1 MIPLSETPERSKATI
16 AAFAAERLD
25 DHQDAV
31 RMFQEIGRLAVEG
44 IDVVRRKTVLGES
57 AVGDDGIVRSIPPGT
72 DRVVVTGDEFAD
84 FIKSTRY
91 SDNGGSK
98 TQEGIEYRTRVLRA
112 YGDFKPVIDE
122 LRAELA
128 VMEDPKLHPNFLGS
142 GSNSRVYTIE
152 LNGKI
157 YVVRMASGVR
167 GGFGN
172 GVLIDGHLAGAA
184 LEQDNDRFEKI
195 VAASYEE
202 CVTVSEKMPGKS
214 IRGMTPE
221 DILAVTDEQL
231 ELLVSD
237 LEEARDR
244 GVRLDTHPS
253 NIFYDTQKG
262 FGIIDYNAE
271 DLKLPRESHRILASI
286 ASTLSGA
293 GHDTPLNGT
302 VDRNTITVDD
312 YAYELEVYKANLG
325 LLRRYRALIVD
336 RPVSEGSGN
345 ALIKID
351 LRIQYLEEQIAD
363 YSNPAWVTESIAY
376 YQD

>member
-1 MIPLSETPERSKATI
+1 
-16 AAFAAERLD
+16 
-25 DHQDAV
+25 
-31 RMFQEIGRLAVEG
+31 
-44 IDVVRRKTVLGES
+44 
-57 AVGDDGIVRSIPPGT
+57 
-72 DRVVVTGDEFAD
+72 
-84 FIKSTRY
+84 
-91 SDNGGSK
+91 
-98 TQEGIEYRTRVLRA
+98 
-112 YGDFKPVIDE
+112 
-122 LRAELA
+122 
-128 VMEDPKLHPNFLGS
+128 
-142 GSNSRVYTIE
+142 
-152 LNGKI
+152 
-157 YVVRMASGVR
+157 
-167 GGFGN
+167 
-172 GVLIDGHLAGAA
+172 
-184 LEQDNDRFEKI
+184 
-195 VAASYEE
+195 
-202 CVTVSEKMPGKS
+202 
-214 IRGMTPE
+214 
-221 DILAVTDEQL
+221 
-231 ELLVSD
+231 VSD
-237 LEEARDR
+237 LEE
-244 GVRLDTHPS
+244 GSVCYVRLETLSS